1 MREPLRLWEQS
12 RASCRQVWFDGRV
25 IRCAG
30 GVLAVW
36 NPNREVLVLA
46 PEPATGVQAALLA
59 AFLAQARHQGPAEAA
74 VFLDAHWESLV
85 SIRDV

>member
-12 RASCRQVWFDGRV
+12 RAACRQVWFDGRV

-36 NPNREVLVLA
+36 NPNREVLVVA
-46 PEPATGVQAALLA
+46 PEPATGVQAALLG
-59 AFLAQARHQGPAEAA
+59 AFLAQAAHRSPEEAA
-74 VFLDAHWESLV
+74 AFLDAHWAALV